1 MKFNKKIVI
10 VVSIIFLFFA
20 VGAGVTFF
28 LLSQEP
34 TVSTNTLNGTQEI
47 KKISASDI
55 GLEIKVRQDK
65 KGLVMTLSNLD
76 GIDSVEYSISYDAEV
91 EDEGE
96 TITVPRGVEG
106 SPINA
111 SGQSKISKDLDLGTC
126 SRNVCKYDKVV
137 SDVTVTIR
145 VNYKDG
151 TVGGLEEK
159 ISLNN

>member
-1 MKFNKKIVI
+1 MKFNKKIAI
-10 VVSIIFLFFA
+10 AATIILLFLV
-20 VGAGVTFF
+20 VGAGVGFF
-28 LLSQEP
+28 LLSQDP
-34 TVSTNTLNGTQEI
+34 TSPKNTFNGAQEV

-65 KGLVMTLSNLD
+65 KGLMMTLGKLN
-76 GIDSVEYSISYDAEV
+76 GVDSIEYSVSYDAEV

-96 TITVPRGVEG
+96 TIIVPRGVEG
-106 SPINA
+106 SPINT
-111 SGQSKISKDLDLGTC
+111 SGQSTITKNLDLGTC

-159 ISLNN
+159 VSLNT

>member
-1 MKFNKKIVI
+1 MRFNKKIAIIIAVI
-10 VVSIIFLFFA
+10 SLIII
-20 VGAGVTFF
+20 VGAGAAYF
-28 LLSQEP
+28 LLSQD
-34 TVSTNTLNGTQEI
+34 TTTTTNTLNGTQEI
-47 KKISASDI
+47 KKISSSDI
-55 GLEIKVRQDK
+55 GLEVKVRQDK
-65 KGLVMTLSNLD
+65 KGLVMTLSKLD
-76 GIDSVEYSISYDAEV
+76 GVESIEYSISYDAEV

-106 SPINA
+106 SPINI
-111 SGQSKISKDLDLGTC
+111 SGQSTITKNLDLGTC

-151 TVGGLEEK
+151 TIGGLEEK